1 MAKQAGKKSAK
12 IEQSVCTSKPGA
24 KGAIL
29 LLGFS
34 IGLLSGCSSGQ
45 SVQTPAEAPSKTPA
59 SATPMPSA
67 PTTQPPQAVQ
77 GGFERGKLLSRVRE
91 QQQAQA
97 QASSGPPPQE
107 GGGDPWL
114 SRYGN
119 DRLYKAST
127 IRSWAVIP
135 VIPVGIDA
143 FMKTA
148 WAKGNLHIR
157 LAMLGPLQNL
167 QMFLRDHNNLRLTF
181 TDQSGNNLKEM
192 IVPCAS
198 MQQAPPS
205 ANGGA
210 PTFQFE
216 SDIECPLEE
225 YEQFYQWT
233 FEWN

>member
-1 MAKQAGKKSAK
+1 MLVGGL
-12 IEQSVCTSKPGA
+12 SVC
-24 KGAIL
+24 L
-29 LLGFS
+29 V
-34 IGLLSGCSSGQ
+34 SGCTPSQPQ
-45 SVQTPAEAPSKTPA
+45 SQTPVQTSTNSPAPLVGDTK
-59 SATPMPSA
+59 
-67 PTTQPPQAVQ
+67 PTTNSPEPVRSN
-77 GGFERGKLLSRVRE
+77 FERGKLLNRLQER
-91 QQQAQA
+91 QQAQA
-97 QASSGPPPQE
+97 AREQANSAPEQE

-114 SRYGN
+114 AQYGQ
-119 DRLYKAST
+119 DRLWKAST

-167 QMFLRDHNNLRLTF
+167 QMFLRDHNNLHITF
-181 TDQSGNNLKEM
+181 TDASGSNLKQM
-192 IVPCAS
+192 TILCSS
-198 MQQAPPS
+198 MQQAPSS

-216 SDIECPLEE
+216 SDIECPLEV

-233 FEWN
+233 FEWD